1 MNQLKSYVESLGFI
15 KVETE
20 LKQEIFSLI
29 YSEEH
34 NICIHLVFYDYG
46 IGVIK
51 QVVNGFDYESII
63 SSFHIK
69 TIEDLK
75 SISKHNFILEDIFL

>member
-1 MNQLKSYVESLGFI
+1 MNQLKSYIESLGFI

-29 YSEEH
+29 HSKEH
-34 NICIHLVFYDYG
+34 GICIHVVFYNYG
-46 IGVIK
+46 IGAIK

-63 SSFHIK
+63 SNFHIK
-69 TIEDLK
+69 TIEELK